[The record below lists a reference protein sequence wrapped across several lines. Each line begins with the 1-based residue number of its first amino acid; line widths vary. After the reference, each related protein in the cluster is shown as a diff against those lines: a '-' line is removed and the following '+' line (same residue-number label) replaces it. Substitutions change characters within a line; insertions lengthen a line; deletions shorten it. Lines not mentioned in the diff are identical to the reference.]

1 MFIILEGIV
10 PGLLLTTLPRYL
22 RTFAFDGGA
31 TGISFFMVYSPIL
44 VASFFSLQPSAF
56 SLQVQLVLAFS
67 WFILL

>member
-1 MFIILEGIV
+1 LKSASA
-10 PGLLLTTLPRYL
+10 LRYL

-44 VASFFSLQPSAF
+44 VASFFSLQ
-56 SLQVQLVLAFS
+56 VQLVLAFS